1 MKYFTLQSVRPD
13 WAIIENSLF
22 QFFLK
27 VAQIYGDFSGFL
39 KHHFSSKNSFGY
51 FCGHF
56 SEILGYFLFQHL
68 SGHTAWLAVTFTA
81 SNLTF
86 QFDQLFAEQSRFIR
100 AGKVVEGPAFNGTVV
115 KIVKELEYHVSQNFV
130 QRVRAKF

>member
-1 MKYFTLQSVRPD
+1 MATFGDIFRKFWATFYF
-13 WAIIENSLF
+13 N
-22 QFFLK
+22 
-27 VAQIYGDFSGFL
+27 IYL
-39 KHHFSSKNSFGY
+39 V
-51 FCGHF
+51 
-56 SEILGYFLFQHL
+56 
-68 SGHTAWLAVTFTA
+68 HTAWLAVTFTA

-115 KIVKELEYHVSQNFV
+115 KMVKELEYHVSQNFV